1 MAEDGPS
8 SHADDRIVELTDGSR
23 ALIRPIEPSDRERLT
38 KGFEEASDRAI
49 FMRFLRPVKH
59 LSSSQ
64 LDYLTAVD
72 HDHHEAL
79 IAVDPETGRSFGT
92 ARYIRSDDDP
102 DEAEFAVGLGDEWM
116 GLGLGTALLAAL
128 VERGRE
134 AGIARFTGL
143 VHPSNRAI
151 RRLIDRVVG
160 SHRVRNLEGN
170 SLEIVFDLD
179 SES

>member
-1 MAEDGPS
+1 MAAKQPL
-8 SHADDRIVELTDGSR
+8 VELADGSR
-23 ALIRPIEPSDRERLT
+23 ALIRPIGPGDRERLT
-38 KGFEEASDRAI
+38 EGFEEASDRAI
-49 FMRFLRPVKH
+49 FMRFLTPVKH
-59 LSSSQ
+59 LSGSQ

-92 ARYIRSDDDP
+92 ARYIRSTDDP
-102 DEAEFAVGLGDEWM
+102 EEAEFAVGLGDEWM

-143 VHPSNRAI
+143 VHPSNRAV
-151 RRLIDRVVG
+151 RRLVDRVVG
-160 SHRVRNLEGN
+160 SHRVRSVEGS

-179 SES
+179 SDA